1 MRCIVRT
8 DYFEKK
14 TMRYNDT
21 EKVRIPEKE
30 ILYEMKRT
38 VVAIVNSLVSE
49 AVCMALKRIG
59 FVTTKSFS
67 QTTDAISKLCDT
79 SFANLLLMDVTR
91 VGAGTF
97 EKRKETV
104 IAVRKQNADVKIGLF
119 CDNVSDEDVSFNVM
133 HAKKEGLIDV
143 FFYESVP
150 SDYVADVLQ
159 AL

>member
-1 MRCIVRT
+1 MRIT
-8 DYFEKK
+8 
-14 TMRYNDT
+14 
-21 EKVRIPEKE
+21 EKE

-38 VVAIVNSLVSE
+38 VVAITNSLVSE
-49 AVCMALKRIG
+49 AVCMALKKIG

-67 QTTDAISKLCDT
+67 QTTDAIAKLCEA

-91 VGAGTF
+91 VGDGTF

-104 IAVRKQNADVKIGLF
+104 IAVRKQNADIKIGLF

-133 HAKKEGLIDV
+133 RAKEEGLIDV

-150 SDYVADVLQ
+150 SDYMADVLQ

>member
-1 MRCIVRT
+1 MYPYAT
-8 DYFEKK
+8 NALAA
-14 TMRYNDT
+14 T
-21 EKVRIPEKE
+21 
-30 ILYEMKRT
+30 IL
-38 VVAIVNSLVSE
+38 V
-49 AVCMALKRIG
+49 
-59 FVTTKSFS
+59 
-67 QTTDAISKLCDT
+67 
-79 SFANLLLMDVTR
+79 MDVTR

-133 HAKKEGLIDV
+133 RAKEEGLIDV

-150 SDYVADVLQ
+150 SDYMADVLQ